1 MSQTRIY
8 TAYRSEAYSRVTRIT
23 GIVHLAD
30 NYRKI
35 VPINIL
41 ISLCELGVSR
51 PVRIINVAEI
61 LSAPPICRARRDI
74 IIRMHAKQHRD
85 LHPRQMVKV
94 QMTAAC
100 ILMQLRSLGLLRR
113 AIIALSHVTL
123 ARYIR

>member
-1 MSQTRIY
+1 M
-8 TAYRSEAYSRVTRIT
+8 
-23 GIVHLAD
+23 
-30 NYRKI
+30 
-35 VPINIL
+35 
-41 ISLCELGVSR
+41 
-51 PVRIINVAEI
+51 AEI

-74 IIRMHAKQHRD
+74 IIRTHAKQHRD
-85 LHPRQMVKV
+85 LHPRQTVKV